1 MDSTDMMSLVPTA
14 DSGHAE
20 LAAVQLAAHAPAPT
34 TDSDGWAVASEHG
47 FHWHSGLVL
56 VFMYANVCACACMHA
71 CMHAC
76 MQARNSRVC
85 ECMRMCMHA
94 CMHACKRLRVCLCLA
109 YNNVSHNT
117 HTRWTKRK
125 RSWSRSIPY
134 HAGFKDGSHHLDGR
148 QCVQGERKG
157 EEYTM
162 HAHSFYSIIQC
173 MLTTI
178 ANKGRETNLKLK
190 IKKKITR

>member
-1 MDSTDMMSLVPTA
+1 MMSLVPTA

-76 MQARNSRVC
+76 KRVIAVYANVC
-85 ECMRMCMHA
+85 ACACMYAHVHA
-94 CMHACKRLRVCLCLA
+94 CMHVSVYACVCASPTTMSL
-109 YNNVSHNT
+109 T
-117 HTRWTKRK
+117 TRT
-125 RSWSRSIPY
+125 
-134 HAGFKDGSHHLDGR
+134 HAGPNANAPGHGAFPIMQDLKTGLTILMDGSVYKVR
-148 QCVQGERKG
+148 ER
-157 EEYTM
+157 ERN
-162 HAHSFYSIIQC
+162 IQC
-173 MLTTI
+173 MLTPFTVLYNACSPPLRTKEERLI
-178 ANKGRETNLKLK
+178 
-190 IKKKITR
+190 

>member
-1 MDSTDMMSLVPTA
+1 MQNLQQCNLQRMPLRPPRTQTA
-14 DSGHAE
+14 
-20 LAAVQLAAHAPAPT
+20 
-34 TDSDGWAVASEHG
+34 
-47 FHWHSGLVL
+47 GLSRLNMGSIGTQVL
-56 VFMYANVCACACMHA
+56 CLCSCMPMYAHV
-71 CMHAC
+71 HAC

-85 ECMRMCMHA
+85 ECMRVCMHA